1 MLDPQKSHASGHCEG
16 ASDDDEHIDVG
27 MLDPLFWNEE
37 GTWAHDI
44 LKRDKL
50 SMKSGVALV
59 KRVITV
65 EPELEAALQSCIV
78 AVMSMSKNVCKNFK
92 KFTRKCE
99 DEYDERETFQR
110 GDDIGTAWASY
121 VYFKTRDTVTEGEAM
136 WWAKSTDANEMK
148 DTLLRGF
155 DIRKVERQLTV
166 FDGKSVTKD
175 GELLIT
181 TALFLGME
189 LKKLLDQGKCE
200 NKEGWTRICEY
211 VAAKKRKKAPTDEA
225 DKQWREMVSDE
236 EVGGVLAL
244 QCEYDRNP
252 NPDDGHEPFKL
263 VQIYRNRKTQEPLK
277 ILTFDGVGM
286 SRKNQPKKYMP
297 DNVVDM
303 VKDGNCFVFFD
314 DGDKVRY
321 TPGKVNV
328 APPEAAATQDQRA
341 AEQAAATQDQRAAEQ
356 AAATQDQSAAEQ
368 AAATQDQAPGLSDM
382 SVDAQPAGGH
392 SNPVSAASSP
402 GASSDDW
409 RARVDDLEKVL
420 KQEENEYEALQEK
433 KRKIYD
439 DMIQVDEQLRKKA
452 NVISSRKIEMARLR
466 AQEELEALKKQN
478 EALEHKYNEL
488 KPFEIAI
495 QQLLATK
502 AS

>member
-1 MLDPQKSHASGHCEG
+1 
-16 ASDDDEHIDVG
+16 
-27 MLDPLFWNEE
+27 
-37 GTWAHDI
+37 
-44 LKRDKL
+44 
-50 SMKSGVALV
+50 
-59 KRVITV
+59 
-65 EPELEAALQSCIV
+65 
-78 AVMSMSKNVCKNFK
+78 
-92 KFTRKCE
+92 
-99 DEYDERETFQR
+99 
-110 GDDIGTAWASY
+110 
-121 VYFKTRDTVTEGEAM
+121 M
-136 WWAKSTDANEMK
+136 WWAKKHHANEMK

-166 FDGKSVTKD
+166 FDGKSVPKD

-263 VQIYRNRKTQEPLK
+263 VQTIVEILKTQEPLK

-341 AEQAAATQDQRAAEQ
+341 AEQAAATQQARAAEQ
-356 AAATQDQSAAEQ
+356 AAATQDRRAR
-368 AAATQDQAPGLSDM
+368 GR
-382 SVDAQPAGGH
+382 AGGGDPRPARGRAGGGDPR
-392 SNPVSAASSP
+392 PVRGRAGGGDPRPSA
-402 GASSDDW
+402 GAE
-409 RARVDDLEKVL
+409 RHVRGCPACGR
-420 KQEENEYEALQEK
+420 
-433 KRKIYD
+433 
-439 DMIQVDEQLRKKA
+439 
-452 NVISSRKIEMARLR
+452 
-466 AQEELEALKKQN
+466 
-478 EALEHKYNEL
+478 ALESGVGGIE
-488 KPFEIAI
+488 PRGIVG
-495 QQLLATK
+495 
-502 AS
+502 